1 MKKILILFMLIMLA
15 PMISFAQKNER
26 IITEEI
32 KNKINPIKTN
42 FERINSIDKW
52 TKIKTIETDDSAEG
66 GYVNYYYLNEKL
78 EKVVVQKF
86 GESGKFLAE
95 YYVLNSTLSFVF
107 ERNITYNAPLYW
119 GKFDHKK
126 SKIEEKRYYFEKKQL
141 IHFVGKSMNLNEES
155 KGVIDDFEAL
165 IKAEKNTE
173 N

>member
-1 MKKILILFMLIMLA
+1 MLIMLA

-86 GESGKFLAE
+86 RESGKFLAE

-119 GKFDHKK
+119 GESDYKK
-126 SKIEEKRYYFEKKQL
+126 SKIEEKHYYFEKKQL
-141 IHFVGKSMNLNEES
+141 IHFVGKSMNLNDES